1 MNSRIIGIVYCVSY
15 RGFTIMEIV
24 QWQLLESQFQFYSIR
39 YLRIEAVD
47 KMWKQ
52 MIEFIRENRS
62 FAGTESF
69 LNKKNNATKL
79 WMTAYRMNKDI

>member
-1 MNSRIIGIVYCVSY
+1 
-15 RGFTIMEIV
+15 
-24 QWQLLESQFQFYSIR
+24 
-39 YLRIEAVD
+39 
-47 KMWKQ
+47 

-79 WMTAYRMNKDI
+79 WMTAYRMAWNKDI